1 MTQRTRLLW
10 KAPKP
15 STPWQEQVRTQEG
28 CSHITAQDY
37 GRCTCIPRMLYGVA
51 IARLTQVMRR
61 KLDRA
66 QHQLFKKVLGL
77 PNSAADEAVY
87 LLTGL
92 IPLSMQVDLDT
103 LLVIGQIINLPHSRY
118 EVRTLLHA
126 ITQSTPMMRAWENI
140 LSGYKLPDLHSLI
153 LQAIPIRHLE
163 VNR

>member
-15 STPWQEQVRTQEG
+15 TPWQEQELTQEG
-28 CSHITAQDY
+28 CSHITVQGY
-37 GRCTCIPRMLYGVA
+37 GRHTASLVYGA
-51 IARLTQVMRR
+51 YIAYLTQVMCR

-66 QHQLFKKVLGL
+66 QHQLFKEVLGL

-103 LLVIGQIINLPHSRY
+103 LLVIGQIISLPHSRY

-126 ITQSTPMMRAWENI
+126 ITQSTLMTRAWEDT
-140 LSGYKLPDLHSLI
+140 LRRYKLPDLHSH

-163 VNR
+163 INH